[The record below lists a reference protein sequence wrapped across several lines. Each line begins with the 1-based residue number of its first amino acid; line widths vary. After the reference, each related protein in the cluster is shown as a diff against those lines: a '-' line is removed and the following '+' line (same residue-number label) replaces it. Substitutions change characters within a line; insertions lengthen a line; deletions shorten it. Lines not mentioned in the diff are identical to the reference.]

1 MRGKIFGRFFP
12 RTLWGFTVAV
22 VLITAPVPF
31 EAIANEPSPSD
42 NQQKQSEQDRCKFLM
57 DKVNAIILSVDA
69 EGKIT
74 SVNHYDEEFF
84 GYSAKEI
91 TGKPM
96 LGTLTPASGFED
108 RDLNSFLDGLKRDP
122 NRYAFSVNQNILR
135 NDQKVWIFWANKG
148 VYDDQGRVNE
158 VLRVGLDITER
169 ERRLEATTQELREIS
184 TMLQGRS
191 WVQRKK
197 LKEITARIEAISEE
211 LERPWTLSK
220 SGIFESVAPPTH

>member
-12 RTLWGFTVAV
+12 RTLRAFAVAA
-22 VLITAPVPF
+22 VLTLAAAPF
-31 EAIANEPSPSD
+31 EAIANEPSAAGD
-42 NQQKQSEQDRCKFLM
+42 QQKQSEQDRCKFLM
-57 DKVNAIILSVDA
+57 DKVNAAILSLDS

-74 SVNHYDEEFF
+74 FINHYGEEFF

-91 TGKPM
+91 IGKTI
-96 LGTLTPASGFED
+96 LGTLTPASGFEG
-108 RDLNSFLDGLKRDP
+108 RDLASFLDGLRRDP
-122 NRYAFSVNQNILR
+122 NSYAFSVNQNMLR
-135 NDQKVWIFWANKG
+135 NGQKVWMFWANKG
-148 VYDDQGRVNE
+148 IYDDQGQVNE

-169 ERRLEATTQELREIS
+169 ERRLAAATKELREIS

-191 WVQRKK
+191 WVQRRK

-220 SGIFESVAPPTH
+220 SGVFESMAPPDH

>member
-1 MRGKIFGRFFP
+1 MRGKIFRRFFP
-12 RTLWGFTVAV
+12 RTLRSFAVAA
-22 VLITAPVPF
+22 VLIATSVPL
-31 EAIANEPSPSD
+31 EAIANELSSPGSE
-42 NQQKQSEQDRCKFLM
+42 QKQSEQDRCKFLM
-57 DKVNAIILSVDA
+57 DKVNAIIVSLDP

-74 SVNHYDEEFF
+74 FVNHYGEEFF

-91 TGKPM
+91 IGKPM

-108 RDLNSFLDGLKRDP
+108 PDLTSFLDGLKRDP

-135 NDQKVWIFWANKG
+135 NGQKVWIFWANKG
-148 VYDDQGRVNE
+148 IYDDKGQVNE

-169 ERRLEATTQELREIS
+169 ELRLEAATRELREIS

-220 SGIFESVAPPTH
+220 SGVFESVAPPAH